1 MTETKT
7 NVWAKI
13 GAKLLAFVKAIG
25 HFFVDAFQHLPY
37 AFYVQIHPFDG
48 FFRLKADPRHVSV
61 PCSTLLFVLCGL
73 SAVMRNRM
81 LSFMFQNSVEGYWDP
96 FLDFLVTVLPYLLW
110 VISNWCFTSL
120 MDGDGSFRDI
130 YCATGVALIPLT
142 IVNFLQIPLSYMVTL
157 SESTIYDFLGAFAL
171 VYTYLMLFAG
181 MMTTHQYSVG
191 KSIITTVLTIVGMAM
206 IVFIVLLMVYLVQQ
220 MYGFGDSLYSEIA
233 FRLNE

>member
-1 MTETKT
+1 MKS
-7 NVWAKI
+7 K
-13 GAKLLAFVKAIG
+13 
-25 HFFVDAFQHLPY
+25 
-37 AFYVQIHPFDG
+37 
-48 FFRLKADPRHVSV
+48 RLFEISAMNI
-61 PCSTLLFVLCGL
+61 VLCLLVVMIHVTSEPVSGYQRSSLPFAVVCILQRSIHFVVQGFIFLSGL
-73 SAVMRNRM
+73 KLMKSRSRESYPA
-81 LSFMFQNSVEGYWDP
+81 FC
-96 FLDFLVTVLPYLLW
+96 LDRFRRIVLPYLLW

-206 IVFIVLLMVYLVQQ
+206 IVFIVLLMIYLVQQ